1 MKNRIITAI
10 LILFLILFAFAF
22 TCYAET
28 EKSAKKSAD
37 ESFHTKNDSGHA
49 QIYRPDK
56 SENEYLQKLIKTKAD
71 KFEVRTYSDSRTGLA
86 ISYDIYLPE
95 DYSTD
100 KKYPVV
106 FFVGDASCVNKPP
119 MYSVTQGLGA
129 LVWTEHEC
137 IVIVPTFP
145 EVIIDDHDGFT
156 VSEYYEVLS
165 DFKTDI
171 ETMYSIDPS
180 RIYATGQSMGCMAF
194 MRMAGEAPE
203 GFSACLFVSGQWD
216 IHDLVNLSG
225 AVFTYAVSCGDDK
238 ASKGQREVLDTM
250 FTDMSYA
257 LYDNIDAEDQ
267 NISLHP
273 SQHRNFIRYKKGTTI
288 PYYLRDEKRGYS
300 EHMSSFDYVYANKE
314 IRDWLLSQRKLDVQ

>member
-1 MKNRIITAI
+1 MRTRIITAI
-10 LILFLILFAFAF
+10 LILSAFAF

-28 EKSAKKSAD
+28 EKSAKKSAAD
-37 ESFHTKNDSGHA
+37 KAFHTKNDSGHA

-95 DYSTD
+95 DYSAD

-106 FFVGDASCVNKPP
+106 FFVGDASCMNKPP

-165 DFKTDI
+165 DFTIDA
-171 ETMYSIDPS
+171 ETMYSIDPL
-180 RIYATGQSMGCMAF
+180 RVYATGQSMGCMAF

-203 GFSACLFVSGQWD
+203 KFSACLFVSGQWNID
-216 IHDLVNLSG
+216 ELHNLWG
-225 AVFTYAVSCGDDK
+225 RFIYAVSYGDDK
-238 ASKGQREVLDTM
+238 ALKGQNEV
-250 FTDMSYA
+250 FDMIAKSGLSYA
-257 LYDNIDAEDQ
+257 LYDNIDAENQ

-273 SQHRNFIRYKKGTTI
+273 SQYMNFVRYKKGTTI
-288 PYYLRDEKRGYS
+288 PYHIRDSKRGYS

-314 IRDWLLSQRKLDVQ
+314 IRDWLLSQRKKDAQ